1 MEGVGSGNYRG
12 PSKSVSRPQHYWH
25 SELDYVCWGGGGSSA
40 MYSVSSIPD
49 LYPRDAISATFPSLV
64 VTTKNVSRHCY
75 LSFGGQNGPQLRST
89 VLNEQTKAKAVNKLV
104 QQCQLESS
112 GQTGRRK
119 RWFLS
124 PKHPTLTT
132 TSAYFH
138 GNSSESL
145 IYFPQVPDLFL
156 GLVSSENTS
165 TRTELSI

>member
-12 PSKSVSRPQHYWH
+12 PSKSVSRPRHYWH
-25 SELDYVCWGGGGSSA
+25 SELDNALLGGGGGRNPGQCTVLAAFLTSTHEMPLVPLSLPW
-40 MYSVSSIPD
+40 SWLPKRSPD
-49 LYPRDAISATFPSLV
+49 IAICPL
-64 VTTKNVSRHCY
+64 
-75 LSFGGQNGPQLRST
+75 GEQLRST
-89 VLNEQTKAKAVNKLV
+89 ALNEQTKAKAVNKLV

-112 GQTGRRK
+112 GQTGRRN
-119 RWFLS
+119 RWLLS
-124 PKHPTLTT
+124 PKHANLTT

-145 IYFPQVPDLFL
+145 IYSPKVPNLFL